1 MFSMGDGN
9 LKQRKARAR
18 QMIESCQS
26 REWGLMILDE
36 VHLAPAKIFKKIANK
51 MKCHTKVGLTVCV
64 DYCRLY

>member
-9 LKQRKARAR
+9 LNKRKATAKN
-18 QMIESCQS
+18 MIETCQS

-51 MKCHTKVGLTVCV
+51 MRCHIKLGLTV
-64 DYCRLY
+64 LLHSF